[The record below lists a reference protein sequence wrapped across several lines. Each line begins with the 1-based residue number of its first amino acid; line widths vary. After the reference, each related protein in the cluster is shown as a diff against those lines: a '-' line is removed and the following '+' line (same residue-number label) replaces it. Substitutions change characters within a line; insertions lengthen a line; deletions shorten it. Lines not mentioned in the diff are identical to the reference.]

1 MIIICFVFIAIQ
13 DISYAEQYECLVN
26 YITVDSDG
34 NRCYYYKLKTLKSI
48 EEGEECQ
55 IPYKEGDTIT
65 INGEQKKITGIQV
78 GSDDNNIGNKI
89 IFLYYDQDELFEKK
103 FEMPAADVTI
113 EYIISDSD
121 E

>member
-1 MIIICFVFIAIQ
+1 MV
-13 DISYAEQYECLVN
+13 S
-26 YITVDSDG
+26 
-34 NRCYYYKLKTLKSI
+34 K
-48 EEGEECQ
+48 
-55 IPYKEGDTIT
+55 
-65 INGEQKKITGIQV
+65 KKITGIQV